1 MSKLIIFDT
10 SNFRNYPVGG
20 QITSIKN
27 FMKYI
32 GEYYPQKAD
41 KIFLVGV
48 STTKEDVGKVQNI
61 RTEAGRVFFLAV
73 TLANQDLN
81 SVKKSLRL
89 EYLKGLYKYRKKIS
103 IKKEDCVYLHT
114 PEAFAFT
121 HIIARKSPCFV
132 FSHGSFLNMLDH
144 VRFFK
149 NSSFVLNVFRRI
161 LLSIIRNSSGVFVLD
176 RDTEQKYRMYGNNIF
191 HVGNSILCN
200 SEYTKHFP
208 DVKCPKLIFVG
219 RLSSVKN
226 IGPIIEATKKY
237 SPDCR
242 LEIVGA
248 GELMD
253 DLKDISNHR
262 ITFTGS
268 IIPEEVKSHMKNADI
283 LIMNSLHEGIPMT
296 ILEAMSM
303 SLPVVT
309 TDVGG
314 IGEVVQYGIDTEKTD
329 GTPESIITAI
339 EKIMSNYNAYS
350 KNAYDRSKKFD
361 YRKVNRKIF
370 EQLNLYLKW

>member
-1 MSKLIIFDT
+1 MGRLIIFDT
-10 SNFRNYPVGG
+10 SNFRDYPVGG
-20 QITSIKN
+20 QITSVKN

-32 GEYYPQKAD
+32 GEYYPQEVNN
-41 KIFLVGV
+41 ILLVGV
-48 STTKEDVGKVQNI
+48 STSIEDVGKVKNI
-61 RTEAGRVFFLAV
+61 RTEAGIVSFLAV
-73 TLANQDLN
+73 TLATQNLN
-81 SVKKSLRL
+81 SVKKSLRV
-89 EYLKGLYKYRKKIS
+89 EYLKGLYKYRKIIG
-103 IKKEDCVYLHT
+103 IKKEDCLYLHT

-121 HIIARKSPCFV
+121 HIIAKKSPCFV

-144 VRFFK
+144 VRFFR
-149 NSSFVLNVFRRI
+149 NSNLVLYIFRKI
-161 LLSIIRNSSGVFVLD
+161 LLSIIKNSTGVFVLD

-191 HVGNSILCN
+191 HVGNSIVCN
-200 SEYTKHFP
+200 PEYTKHFP
-208 DVKCPKLIFVG
+208 NVKCPKLIFVG

-226 IGPIIEATKKY
+226 IEPIVEAAKEY
-237 SPDCR
+237 SPDCH

-253 DLKDISNHR
+253 DLKNISNQQ
-262 ITFTGS
+262 ITFTGA
-268 IIPEEVKSHMKNADI
+268 IAPEEVKNYMKKADI

-303 SLPVVT
+303 SLPIIT

-314 IGEVVQYGIDTEKTD
+314 IGEVVHYGIDAEKTD

-339 EKIMSNYNAYS
+339 EKIMSNYNEYS
-350 KNAYDRSKKFD
+350 KNAYNRSKEFD

>member
-1 MSKLIIFDT
+1 MGRLIIFDT
-10 SNFRNYPVGG
+10 SNFRDYPVGG

-32 GEYYPQKAD
+32 GDSYPQKAN

-48 STTKEDVGKVQNI
+48 STTIEDVGKVQNI
-61 RTEAGRVFFLAV
+61 QTEAGIVFFLAV

-81 SVKKSLRL
+81 SVEKSLRV
-89 EYLKGLYKYRKKIS
+89 EYLKGLFKFRKKIN

-114 PEAFAFT
+114 PEAFVFT

-132 FSHGSFLNMLDH
+132 FSHGSFFNMLNH
-144 VRFFK
+144 VRFFQ
-149 NSSFVLNVFRRI
+149 NSKFVLNVFRKI
-161 LLSIIRNSSGVFVLD
+161 LLSIIRNSTGVFVLD
-176 RDTEQKYRMYGNNIF
+176 RDTEQRYRMYSNNIF
-191 HVGNSILCN
+191 HVGNSIVCN
-200 SEYTKHFP
+200 PEYTKHFP
-208 DVKCPKLIFVG
+208 DIKCPKLIFVG

-237 SPDCR
+237 SPDCS

-248 GELMD
+248 GELME
-253 DLKDISNHR
+253 DLKNISNHR

-268 IIPEEVKSHMKNADI
+268 IVPEEVKSHMEKADI

-309 TDVGG
+309 TNVGG
-314 IGEVVQYGIDTEKTD
+314 ISEVVKYGIDTEKTD
-329 GTPESIITAI
+329 GTSESIITAV
-339 EKIMSNYNAYS
+339 EKIMGDYSTYS
-350 KNAYDRSKKFD
+350 KNAYTHSKEFD
-361 YRKVNRKIF
+361 YRKINKKNI
-370 EQLNLYLKW
+370 